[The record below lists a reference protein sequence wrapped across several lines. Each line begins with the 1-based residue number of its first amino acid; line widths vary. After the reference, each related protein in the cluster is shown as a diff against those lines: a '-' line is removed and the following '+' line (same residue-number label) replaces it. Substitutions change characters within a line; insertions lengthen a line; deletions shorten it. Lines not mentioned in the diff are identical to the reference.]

1 MKKAIFPNERYHD
14 FTSGNCEGK
23 DFVFRP
29 YKREG
34 KDADPYGLI
43 CEKCVLHETDIDK
56 RMAAVAAYNYVAS
69 KSYEIDKD
77 NLLDPTPLLL
87 EIKRSA
93 NGASVNPH
101 TLLQNSC
108 CQS

>member
-1 MKKAIFPNERYHD
+1 MKKAIFPNERHHD

-43 CEKCVLHETDIDK
+43 CEKCILHETDIDK
-56 RMAAVAAYNYVAS
+56 RMAGCGDAN
-69 KSYEIDKD
+69 KCLKD
-77 NLLDPTPLLL
+77 YHHGISGFYIAK
-87 EIKRSA
+87 E
-93 NGASVNPH
+93 
-101 TLLQNSC
+101 
-108 CQS
+108 